1 MTKVLSV
8 ARIVQCS
15 TVLSIF
21 FLSAH
26 LWNCTWQRGISRPH
40 TQATDRPADFYFARK
55 VIEPFGVDR
64 AFIESV
70 TREEVIN
77 MVHLVW
83 EEVNES
89 KRGVVS
95 YLWKKL

>member
-1 MTKVLSV
+1 MLY
-8 ARIVQCS
+8 
-15 TVLSIF
+15 IF

-26 LWNCTWQRGISRPH
+26 IRHCNGGRGISRPH

-55 VIEPFGVDR
+55 VTEPCGVGRDLL
-64 AFIESV
+64 ESV

-89 KRGVVS
+89 KRGGVS
-95 YLWKKL
+95 YLFKKLSCVLLQSI